1 MVPQQQCFSISFA
14 VIQVQESTRRINFQ
28 MSFGNIVPKH
38 CFLMKSV
45 SAVRPTD
52 CEEEKQEILP
62 GIFSKGMFDP
72 SNSLLGMPLGFS
84 ACIFCEI
91 EL

>member
-1 MVPQQQCFSISFA
+1 
-14 VIQVQESTRRINFQ
+14 
-28 MSFGNIVPKH
+28 
-38 CFLMKSV
+38 
-45 SAVRPTD
+45 
-52 CEEEKQEILP
+52 
-62 GIFSKGMFDP
+62 MFDP